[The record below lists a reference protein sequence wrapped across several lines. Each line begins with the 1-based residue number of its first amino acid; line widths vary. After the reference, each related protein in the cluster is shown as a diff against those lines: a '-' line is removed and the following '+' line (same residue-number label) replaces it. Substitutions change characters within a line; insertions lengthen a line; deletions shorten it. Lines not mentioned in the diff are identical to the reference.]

1 MSPRRIAKLLAGF
14 GAVALAAILTVT
26 VVVVRHRA
34 AGQKLGQA
42 AIGLLPG
49 TLLHAHNF
57 HWTQMKGNQS
67 QWVLTARDA
76 NYSDDK
82 TSLTLTN
89 PEISMTSSDGK
100 HVDLSANSAL
110 LNIEAGHIKR
120 ANMMGGLVVHYGD
133 LVLTT
138 DSATFTP
145 DNDELEAPG
154 PVTIQN
160 PGLLIT
166 GIGLSGH
173 PKAQTFQLQRQV
185 STRITPRQTSAQ
197 AKTS

>member
-14 GAVALAAILTVT
+14 GAIALAAILAVT

-34 AGQKLGQA
+34 AGQKLSEA

-57 HWTQMKGNQS
+57 HWTQMKGNAS
-67 QWVLTARDA
+67 QWVLQAKDA

-82 TSLTLTN
+82 TSLILNSPKITMV
-89 PEISMTSSDGK
+89 SRDGK
-100 HVDLSANSAL
+100 RVDLSASSAQ
-110 LNIEAGHIKR
+110 LNMDSGHIKR
-120 ANMMGGLVVHYGD
+120 ANMTGGLIVHYGD
-133 LVLTT
+133 FIMTT
-138 DSATFTP
+138 DAATFEP
-145 DNDELEAPG
+145 DTDQLDATG
-154 PVTIQN
+154 PVKIVG
-160 PGLLIT
+160 PGMVVT

-173 PKAQTFQLQRQV
+173 PKAQTFQLLRQV
-185 STRITPRQTSAQ
+185 STQITPRQTSAT

>member
-14 GAVALAAILTVT
+14 GAVALAVILAVT
-26 VVVVRHRA
+26 IVVVRHRT
-34 AGQKLGQA
+34 AGQKLAQS

-67 QWVLTARDA
+67 QWVLSAREA
-76 NYSDDK
+76 SYSDDK
-82 TSLTLTN
+82 TSLSLTN
-89 PEISMTSSDGK
+89 PQITMMSKDGK
-100 HVDLSANSAL
+100 RIELLAASAL
-110 LNIEAGHIKR
+110 LNIVDGHIKK

-138 DSATFTP
+138 DEASFVP
-145 DNDELEAPG
+145 DNDELNAPG
-154 PVTIQN
+154 PVTISG
-160 PGLLIT
+160 PSVHIT

-173 PKAQTFQLQRQV
+173 PKAQTFELQRQV
-185 STRITPRQTSAQ
+185 STHISPRQSSAQ
-197 AKTS
+197 AKRS